1 MNTELKIKELDIQ
14 LKKLVNETYSI
25 LDQTNNQEI
34 KFRIEQ
40 ELQELDDRTDLKV
53 AFVGQ
58 YSSGKS
64 TIISALTGDKNI
76 KIDANVATDI
86 VSEYKWHNIVL
97 MDTPG
102 ILAGKVEKHDEA
114 TKNALKEC
122 DLIVYVITSQLFDDL
137 IFENFI
143 NLAYEQHLKDKMII
157 AINKMS
163 MEAGEFEDL
172 VLNYRQS
179 LKSIF
184 TERGYDFDF
193 ESIFIDAADYIEGKE
208 DNDEEFIQL
217 SNFST
222 FITSLN
228 HFVEEKGIIK
238 KQFDTPI
245 RILKDGISDIALA
258 TANPE
263 LQLLID
269 QAEPKIKNAKKD
281 INRSVNLLVNDT
293 VQEIKS
299 LGYDLTN
306 KMEDGENEFKL
317 AEGEFN
323 NTVSKIIENLDDK
336 IQKIIEDEESE
347 LIKEVDSFTSKST
360 FDAYEKKLNDQLNN
374 VEVPKD
380 VKLNLEKQR
389 QILDLLGKGGSKV
402 ASMTFKDAAATGLK
416 NVSGSTMHENVLT
429 VGKFFGHKFKPWGA
443 IKTANKLGKA
453 GKFLGPAVSVAG
465 IGLDI
470 YLKRKED
477 KQRKALKE
485 AKDKYFSSI
494 ITFADSI
501 KRNSLNNL
509 EDYIKNSFDA
519 RLEELNNSKI
529 ELLKLQE
536 SNSKF
541 SEAIQKLDSEY
552 IDFVEFIENN
562 KN

>member
-34 KFRIEQ
+34 RFRIEQ

-184 TERGYDFDF
+184 MERGYDFDF
-193 ESIFIDAADYIEGKE
+193 ETIFLDAADYIEGKE

-299 LGYDLTN
+299 LGYDLIN

-317 AEGEFN
+317 AVSEFN
-323 NTVSKIIENLDDK
+323 NNVGKIIESLDDK
-336 IQKIIEDEESE
+336 IQKIIEEEESE
-347 LIKEVDSFTSKST
+347 LIKEIDSFTSKSS
-360 FDAYEKKLNDQLNN
+360 FESYEKKLNDQLNN
-374 VEVPKD
+374 VEVPKE

-416 NVSGSTMHENVLT
+416 NVSGSTMHETVLT

-477 KQRKALKE
+477 KQRKELKE

-519 RLEELNNSKI
+519 RLAELNNSKI

-541 SEAIQKLDSEY
+541 SEAIQKLDAEY
-552 IDFVEFIENN
+552 IDFIELIEN
-562 KN
+562 

>member
-64 TIISALTGDKNI
+64 TIISALTGDKSI

-193 ESIFIDAADYIEGKE
+193 ETIFIDAADYIEGKE

-238 KQFDTPI
+238 KQFDTPV

-281 INRSVNLLVNDT
+281 INRSVNLLVNDI

-347 LIKEVDSFTSKST
+347 LIKEIDSFTSKST
-360 FDAYEKKLNDQLNN
+360 FEAYEKKLNDQLNN
-374 VEVPKD
+374 VEVPKE

-416 NVSGSTMHENVLT
+416 NVSGSTMHETVLT

-453 GKFLGPAVSVAG
+453 GKFLGPVISVAG

-470 YLKRKED
+470 YLKQKED
-477 KQRKALKE
+477 KQRKELKK

-494 ITFADSI
+494 VTFADNI

-519 RLEELNNSKI
+519 RLAELNNSKI
-529 ELLKLQE
+529 ELFKLQE
-536 SNSKF
+536 TNSKF
-541 SEAIQKLDSEY
+541 SEAIQKLDVEY
-552 IDFVEFIENN
+552 IDFIELIE
-562 KN
+562 K

>member
-14 LKKLVNETYSI
+14 LKRLVDETFSI

-64 TIISALTGDKNI
+64 TIISALTGDKSI

-193 ESIFIDAADYIEGKE
+193 ETIFIDAADYIEGKE
-208 DNDEEFIQL
+208 DNDEEFIHL

-238 KQFDTPI
+238 KQFDTPV

-299 LGYDLTN
+299 LGYDLTI

-317 AEGEFN
+317 AESEFN
-323 NTVSKIIENLDDK
+323 NTVSKIIESLDDK

-347 LIKEVDSFTSKST
+347 LIKEIDSFTSKST
-360 FDAYEKKLNDQLNN
+360 FEAYEKKLNDQLND
-374 VEVPKD
+374 VEVPKEL
-380 VKLNLEKQR
+380 KLNLEKQR

-402 ASMTFKDAAATGLK
+402 ASMTFKDAAANGLK
-416 NVSGSTMHENVLT
+416 NVSGSTMHETVLT

-443 IKTANKLGKA
+443 IKTANRLGKA
-453 GKFLGPAVSVAG
+453 GKFIGPAVAVAG
-465 IGLDI
+465 IGLDV
-470 YLKRKED
+470 YLKQKED
-477 KQRKALKE
+477 KQRKELKE

-494 ITFADSI
+494 ISFAESI
-501 KRNSLNNL
+501 KRNSLNNM

-519 RLEELNNSKI
+519 RLVELNDSKI
-529 ELLKLQE
+529 ELLKLQQ

-541 SEAIQKLDSEY
+541 SKAIQKLDSEY
-552 IDFVEFIENN
+552 IDFIEMIE
-562 KN
+562 K